1 MVEVTTL
8 AARVPVAFRHAHV
21 IATARVEAQ
30 PGPALGLRHECN
42 GLGPNTEGLRF
53 FLFKYIL
60 ALWHVAW
67 QLSSTA
73 QQQQPGSW
81 PLVEQHSPGLLARV
95 R

>member
-30 PGPALGLRHECN
+30 PGPALGLGHECN

-53 FLFKYIL
+53 FFVQI
-60 ALWHVAW
+60 HIG
-67 QLSSTA
+67 T
-73 QQQQPGSW
+73 
-81 PLVEQHSPGLLARV
+81 LARGAL
-95 R
+95 

>member
-30 PGPALGLRHECN
+30 PGPALGLGHECN

-60 ALWHVAW
+60 ALWHEV
-67 QLSSTA
+67 LRSTA
-73 QQQQPGSW
+73 KQQQPGSW
-81 PLVEQHSPGLLARV
+81 PLVE
-95 R
+95 